1 MNPGIHNTLSAEM
14 NQKNNIQNNQTI
26 QNVHKVHSSKRSL
39 KDKHI
44 LRNVATAGHIMGNR
58 YPSSQ
63 PMMIMKNGK
72 LLIQN

>member
-1 MNPGIHNTLSAEM
+1 MP
-14 NQKNNIQNNQTI
+14 
-26 QNVHKVHSSKRSL
+26 KVHSSKRSL

-44 LRNVATAGHIMGNR
+44 LRNVGTAGHVMANR
-58 YPSSQ
+58 YPSTQ